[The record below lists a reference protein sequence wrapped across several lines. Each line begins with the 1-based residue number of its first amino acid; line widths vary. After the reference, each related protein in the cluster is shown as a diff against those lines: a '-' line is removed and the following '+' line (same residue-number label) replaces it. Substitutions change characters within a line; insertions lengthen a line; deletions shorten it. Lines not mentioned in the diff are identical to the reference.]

1 MISLDEAVSRIL
13 RGDAT
18 AFRIIVQLTS
28 GRLIRMSAR
37 MLGNVADAE
46 DAVQDAYVRAYQSLT
61 SGRFDRRSSVETWL
75 YRVAVNSTIDLMRAR
90 KRRPLATDATSDVA
104 YDGQASAEA
113 RIALAELDD
122 LLAALPD
129 EQRAALVLTAM
140 EGLSAKEAAA
150 LLEVSEGAVE
160 QRLVRAR
167 AALRER
173 SRSDD

>member
-1 MISLDEAVSRIL
+1 
-13 RGDAT
+13 
-18 AFRIIVQLTS
+18 
-28 GRLIRMSAR
+28 

-173 SRSDD
+173 RSDD

>member
-1 MISLDEAVSRIL
+1 
-13 RGDAT
+13 
-18 AFRIIVQLTS
+18 
-28 GRLIRMSAR
+28 

-46 DAVQDAYVRAYQSLT
+46 DAVQDAYVRAYRSLT
-61 SGRFDRRSSVETWL
+61 SGRFDRRSSFETWL
-75 YRVAVNSTIDLMRAR
+75 YRVAVNSSIDLMRAR
-90 KRRPLATDATSDVA
+90 KRRPAATDATSDIA
-104 YDGQASAEA
+104 YDGQSSAEA
-113 RIALAELDD
+113 RVALAELDD

-167 AALRER
+167 ATLRER

>member
-173 SRSDD
+173 RSDD